1 MAVISLTL
9 EDIYKSILT
18 PIYHDIARDIS
29 SDIKLPK
36 ETKVILY
43 SGNETNTTDS
53 KTNTSGITSDNLP
66 TATSLKRLEVKVE
79 EDYSEDTLTNTTVNQ
94 VNGHPIFLDTDIG
107 FSIYPIRVKSDI
119 EISFTYV
126 TPSRSEINRIR
137 DDIRLRLSQ
146 TRNIRLHDLE
156 YDIHIP
162 RVVEDFISDIYD
174 LKSRLFPMEL
184 DEYFLSHVRTAV
196 RPITDMSNTSNSIL
210 AIKEKQVRVM
220 GVYDFNSMPEKVE
233 VDNDMFKLTFS
244 YKVSVDIP
252 RAMAVRY
259 PIMVCNRL
267 IPQKYIEYIISL
279 RTALD
284 EEYKRN
290 LSYDLSMHGLSELEA
305 HRELERKMD
314 IKLPVNIPYFDE
326 FGTRTGV
333 NGYGIVVSIL
343 TDVNENNLK
352 GLFNLHELDDYMMH
366 SALLKFISETERNF
380 ITVAGQSFFYMGL
393 HQEEAFFDASV
404 LEIDA
409 ELSVSCKRELSLVK
423 PVRVTF
429 SICFDPKVM
438 DPKAITR
445 LSTNYDMVILAICEY
460 MRMYRD
466 FKLEMNRSGIDIA
479 VIVDFITRLLTRAVY
494 EENLDI
500 IAKVLNIVKDSD
512 SYLFNELVRITFY
525 FHNDLF
531 LLGLATGIID
541 ESILTKLKLISHGN
555 GLAPSSVANLRHR
568 RSLAI
573 RGLED
578 SGKLPKRDF
587 NVLDRF
593 AAKTV
598 MTTYMVSRRTND
610 L

>member
-9 EDIYKSILT
+9 EDIYKSVLT

-94 VNGHPIFLDTDIG
+94 VNGYPIFLDADIG
-107 FSIYPIRVKSDI
+107 FSVYPIRVKSDI
-119 EISFTYV
+119 QISFTYV

-137 DDIRLRLSQ
+137 DDLRLRLSQ

-184 DEYFLSHVRTAV
+184 DEYFLSHVKAAV

-210 AIKEKQVRVM
+210 AVKERQVRVM
-220 GVYDFNSMPEKVE
+220 GTYDFNSLPDKVE

-305 HRELERKMD
+305 HRELEKKMD
-314 IKLPVNIPYFDE
+314 IKLPINIPYFDE

-333 NGYGIVVSIL
+333 NGYGIVISIL
-343 TDVNENNLK
+343 TDVNEGNLK
-352 GLFNLHELDDYMMH
+352 GLFNLNELDDYMMH
-366 SALLKFISETERNF
+366 SGLLKFISETEKSF
-380 ITVAGQSFFYMGL
+380 ITTAGRSFFYMGL

-404 LEIDA
+404 LEIDS
-409 ELSVSCKRELSLVK
+409 ELNVSCKRELSLVK

-429 SICFDPKVM
+429 SICFDPKVI
-438 DPKAITR
+438 DPAAITR
-445 LSTNYDMVILAICEY
+445 LSNNYEMVILAICEY

-466 FKLEMNRSGIDIA
+466 FKLEMNRSGIDIG
-479 VIVDFITRLLTRAVY
+479 VIIDFITRLLGRATY
-494 EENLDI
+494 EENLEV
-500 IAKVLNIVKDSD
+500 IAKVLTIIKDSD

-531 LLGLATGIID
+531 LLGLATGVID
-541 ESILTKLKLISHGN
+541 ESILIKLKLISQGN
-555 GLAPSSVANLRHR
+555 YLGSSSVANLRHR

-578 SGKLPKRDF
+578 AGKLPKRDF
-587 NVLDRF
+587 NVIDKF

-598 MTTYMVSRRTND
+598 MTMYMVSRRTDD